1 MVKRKFTQKVSKYFE
16 NEYDSVNL
24 FALMLFMFL
33 STTLIVENSYIL
45 AATYFIFLNKRCGLN
60 LKIFQ

>member
-1 MVKRKFTQKVSKYFE
+1 MKRKFTQKVSKYSE

-45 AATYFIFLNKRCGLN
+45 AGTYFIFLNKRCGLN

>member
-1 MVKRKFTQKVSKYFE
+1 MKRKFTQKVSKYSE

-45 AATYFIFLNKRCGLN
+45 AATYFIFLNKHCGLN